1 MRDVRRA
8 GDASGHPVVK
18 GTAMGQHRPKTVAI
32 LLFDGADMLDVGGPT
47 EVFLTATQQ
56 LIRSQLAT
64 EPVYSI
70 ELLSRAGGLV
80 KSDIGVG
87 IDTRPMHSISPSS
100 IDTLLISGGGSDQ
113 ASRDPQ
119 IVDWIRRASGDV
131 RRLGSTCTGAFVL
144 AATGLLDGHNA
155 ATHWAHC
162 SRLQQLHPAIRVD
175 SDSIFLTSD
184 NIWTSAGAT
193 AGMDMALAM
202 VEEDFGLEL
211 ALLVARRL
219 VIFLKRPG
227 GQSQFSMP
235 LQVQTEEGPL
245 APLLRWIVL
254 NPAADLRT
262 DALAERANM
271 SLRSFYRAFVA
282 ATGTPPAEWVELAR
296 MEVARR
302 LLEQT
307 SLPVERIA
315 VEAGFI
321 NYERMRRAFARRT
334 GITPAAY
341 RSRFARTLPPHDS
354 LIDVGLL
361 LSAGDAAPPDG
372 RTRH

>member
-1 MRDVRRA
+1 M
-8 GDASGHPVVK
+8 
-18 GTAMGQHRPKTVAI
+18 
-32 LLFDGADMLDVGGPT
+32 LLFEGADMLDVGGPT

-64 EPVYSI
+64 EPVYSV

-87 IDTRPMHSISPSS
+87 IDTRSMHSIRPSS

-113 ASRDPQ
+113 ASRDPD
-119 IVDWIRRASGDV
+119 ILDWIRRAGGDV

-144 AATGLLDGHNA
+144 AATGLLDGREA

-211 ALLVARRL
+211 ALQVARRL

-245 APLLRWIVL
+245 APLLRWIVRH
-254 NPAADLRT
+254 PATDLRT
-262 DALAERANM
+262 EALAERAHM
-271 SLRSFYRAFVA
+271 SLRSFYRSFVA

-296 MEVARR
+296 MEIARR

-315 VEAGFI
+315 VEAGFLY
-321 NYERMRRAFARRT
+321 YERMRRAFARRT

-341 RSRFARTLPPHDS
+341 RSRFARTLPPHDT

-372 RTRH
+372 GTRH